1 MKKIVVT
8 GGMGFIGAHT
18 VVSLLEQQY
27 EVIILD
33 NLVNAR
39 LETLTGIE
47 AITAKRPAYYNI
59 DMCDASKLDAFF
71 KEQGD
76 VEAVIH
82 FAALKAVGESVE
94 KPLLY
99 YHNNMVGLINLLMS
113 MQKYEVSK
121 LVFSSSATV
130 YGEPDSLPI
139 TEENTTK
146 PAMSPYGNTKKIA
159 EDIIRD
165 LTNADKKFNAIS
177 LRYFNPIGAHASANI
192 GELPNG
198 IPNNL
203 MPYITQTAIGL
214 RKELMVFGGDYNTP
228 DGTAVRDYIHVVD
241 LADAHVKTL
250 ERMFVGK
257 QKNNYEVFNLG
268 TGKGST
274 VLEVIKS
281 FERTT
286 GEKIPYK
293 IVGRRDGD
301 AESTYAA
308 TDLANKELNWNAQ
321 YNLDDMTKS
330 AWNWERAVR
339 KIK

>member
-18 VVSLLEQQY
+18 VVGLLEQEY

-33 NLVNAR
+33 SLVNAR
-39 LETLTGIE
+39 LETLAGIE
-47 AITAKRPAYYNI
+47 AITAKRPAYHNI
-59 DMCDASKLDAFF
+59 DMCDAPKLDAFF

-99 YHNNMVGLINLLMS
+99 YHNNMVGLINLLMT
-113 MQKYEVSK
+113 MQKYNISK

-139 TEENTTK
+139 TEENPIK

-159 EDIIRD
+159 EDIISD
-165 LTNADKKFNAIS
+165 LAIADKKFNAIS

-198 IPNNL
+198 TPNNL
-203 MPYITQTAIGL
+203 MPFITQTAIGL

-228 DGTAVRDYIHVVD
+228 DGTAVRDYVHVVD

-250 ERMFVGK
+250 ERMFEGK

-286 GEKIPYK
+286 GKKVPYK
-293 IVGRRDGD
+293 IVDRRAGD

-308 TDLANKELNWNAQ
+308 TDLANKELNWNTQ
-321 YNLDDMTKS
+321 YNLDDMTQS
-330 AWNWERAVR
+330 AWNWECAVR